1 MSLGDRVRGHWFSDG
16 PGSRPSYA
24 QHLARRLPAEAIA
37 EIRALFERQLV
48 GKMCDWHST
57 AAFLVAQKMGS

>member
-48 GKMCDWHST
+48 GTVCRWRST
-57 AAFLVAQKMGS
+57 VAFLVAQKMGS